1 LKNDNVNLKELL
13 SNARQATT
21 RFQELAEAAE
31 ARVVE
36 NTEAGRILQDRYEQQ
51 LAAADVLKQSLEK
64 RVGELEAERDG
75 LVNKVGRGTKGCF
88 AHSLVDT
95 RNRWL
100 KSLDENIIFFKLSAY
115 QSFLSVLIIVVA
127 WF

>member
-1 LKNDNVNLKELL
+1 MKNDNVNLKELL

-75 LVNKVGRGTKGCF
+75 LVNKVSPRYPG
-88 AHSLVDT
+88 
-95 RNRWL
+95 
-100 KSLDENIIFFKLSAY
+100 
-115 QSFLSVLIIVVA
+115 VLRPQLA
-127 WF
+127 CR